1 MTFNLRGNT
10 LSTFDSSVQV
20 GNTVSVL
27 VTLRHNTAAYR
38 SGVNIMIDGGLIT
51 TTRTDPD
58 TGNIMFYSGNTLPT
72 HSTITSL
79 ESNMIGLNII
89 KKAQNSYIVYM
100 SNSLFGLT

>member
-1 MTFNLRGNT
+1 
-10 LSTFDSSVQV
+10 
-20 GNTVSVL
+20 
-27 VTLRHNTAAYR
+27 
-38 SGVNIMIDGGLIT
+38 MIDGGLIT

-89 KKAQNSYIVYM
+89 KKAANSYIVYM